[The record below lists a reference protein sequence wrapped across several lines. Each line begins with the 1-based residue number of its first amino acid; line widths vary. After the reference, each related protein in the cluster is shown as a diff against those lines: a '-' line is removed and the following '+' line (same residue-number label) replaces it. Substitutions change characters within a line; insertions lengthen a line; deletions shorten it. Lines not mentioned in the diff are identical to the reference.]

1 MDPIDQYD
9 LNELKLIYLIL
20 HAALPDNPQL
30 MDSELLQD
38 MQTWLEHM
46 AKKNGVDVAHHAQ
59 WATWFNNGVTLRG
72 I

>member
-38 MQTWLEHM
+38 M
-46 AKKNGVDVAHHAQ
+46 
-59 WATWFNNGVTLRG
+59 
-72 I
+72 